1 MVETISK
8 LQKSNIRTVS
18 FNKRGQK
25 FKNKEK
31 IKRSMLIKLNY
42 FKEGTKKEF

>member
-31 IKRSMLIKLNY
+31 MKNFLHVLKDQCS
-42 FKEGTKKEF
+42 